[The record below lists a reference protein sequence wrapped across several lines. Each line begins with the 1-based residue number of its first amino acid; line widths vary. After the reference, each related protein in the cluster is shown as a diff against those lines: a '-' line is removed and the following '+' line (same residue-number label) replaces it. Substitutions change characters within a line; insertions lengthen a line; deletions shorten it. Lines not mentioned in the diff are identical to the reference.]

1 MSAKLSRFVDAAAVG
16 GATVALAWALAGAA
30 PAHAEL
36 LAHKDLSYDVSKVI
50 AETAL
55 ETCRAKGYA
64 VSVFVVGRDGETL
77 VAMRGDG
84 AGPHTWENARRKA
97 YTARTTR
104 APSAAFAKRIAE
116 NNPLTLQQAT
126 LPGMIGIA
134 GGLPIK
140 VGDDTIGG
148 VGISGSP
155 SGNDEPCAQAGIDKV
170 QDQLK

>member
-1 MSAKLSRFVDAAAVG
+1 MLKTACGAAAVLLS
-16 GATVALAWALAGAA
+16 ASLTA
-30 PAHAEL
+30 PPVRADL
-36 LAHKDLSYDVSKVI
+36 LAHKDLSYDMAKTI
-50 AETAL
+50 AATAL
-55 ETCRAKGYA
+55 ETCRSRGYA
-64 VSVFVVGRDGETL
+64 VSVFVVDRDGETL

-104 APSAAFAKRIAE
+104 APSAAFAKRLAD
-116 NNPLTLQQAT
+116 NNPVTRQQAT

-140 VGDDTIGG
+140 VGADTIGG

-155 SGNDEPCAQAGIDKV
+155 GGNDEPCAQAGIDAVK
-170 QDQLK
+170 DQLK